1 MTAGPVNRPLILDI
15 KGNSLDDG
23 PGIRTVVFFKG
34 CPLSCVWCHNPES
47 KEAGEELSFDPEEC
61 VGCDTCLSVCGAGAL
76 DRKNPFL
83 VDRAACTLCFK
94 CADACP
100 SGALARVGRYMP
112 VEEVMAVIAR
122 DKPFYDTS
130 GGGVTLSGGEPTLS
144 MAYASS
150 LLKSCKTQG
159 IHTIVETCGEFSLD
173 RFIEGPYPFLDTIY
187 YDIKIFDDAAH
198 RTYCG
203 RGNGR
208 ILENFAALYRHSLD
222 GGAGV
227 FPRIPLIPD
236 ITDTPGNIGAIASF
250 LKELGVQKAAL
261 LPYHPLWREKNH
273 HIGVHNPLGEREAL
287 KQWQDPVRLAR
298 CVKILEE
305 AGIEV

>member
-1 MTAGPVNRPLILDI
+1 MC
-15 KGNSLDDG
+15 
-23 PGIRTVVFFKG
+23 IRD
-34 CPLSCVWCHNPES
+34 S
-47 KEAGEELSFDPEEC
+47 
-61 VGCDTCLSVCGAGAL
+61 
-76 DRKNPFL
+76 
-83 VDRAACTLCFK
+83 
-94 CADACP
+94 
-100 SGALARVGRYMP
+100 
-112 VEEVMAVIAR
+112 
-122 DKPFYDTS
+122 
-130 GGGVTLSGGEPTLS
+130 
-144 MAYASS
+144 ASS

-208 ILENFAALYRHSLD
+208 ILENFAALYRHSLE

-273 HIGVHNPLGEREAL
+273 HIGIHNPLGEREAL